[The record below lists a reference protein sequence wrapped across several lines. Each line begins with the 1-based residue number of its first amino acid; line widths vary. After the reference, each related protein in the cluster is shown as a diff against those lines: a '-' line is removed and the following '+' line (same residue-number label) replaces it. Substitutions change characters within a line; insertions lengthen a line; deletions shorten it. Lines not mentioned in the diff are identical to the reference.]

1 MKARRSELPDA
12 AQQELHGWEGEAPV
26 GCTPGSPCVPKKHIT
41 STQRFQ
47 HAAYGVRKVCQLRQ
61 AGCCWDQVSKT
72 SAKGH
77 TQQQQ
82 CAVIH
87 LCHPCSVSRPTD
99 GHCSPSL
106 TKELLT
112 RMPLQQT
119 LHETQHHKPASCAA
133 TTQLTG

>member
-1 MKARRSELPDA
+1 MSSQLLHSRSSMGGREQHPLA
-12 AQQELHGWEGEAPV
+12 AHQALR
-26 GCTPGSPCVPKKHIT
+26 VPKKRIT

-87 LCHPCSVSRPTD
+87 LSHPCSVSRPTD

-112 RMPLQQT
+112 HMPLQQA

-133 TTQLTG
+133 ITQLTG